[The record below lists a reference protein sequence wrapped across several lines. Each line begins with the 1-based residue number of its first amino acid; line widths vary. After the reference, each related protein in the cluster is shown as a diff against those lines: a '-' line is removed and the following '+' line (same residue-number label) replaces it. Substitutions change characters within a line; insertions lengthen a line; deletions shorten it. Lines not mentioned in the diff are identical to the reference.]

1 MPRPLAHRPARE
13 GPRSSRTASATEAR
27 SSRSSQG
34 GTGKLAPSELARSVL
49 DHLGPFPPDVVV
61 PPRTGVDVGAVR
73 LPGTG
78 QVLLL
83 TTDPVYVDPDL
94 GWEDASWFAFHIL
107 ASDLSTSG
115 VRPTLITLD
124 LNLPPG
130 TPRSTI
136 ERIVRTFSEEAR
148 KLRATIVTGHTGRY
162 EGCAFPLVGGSTF
175 AALAPARGYVTSAMA
190 RAGDVLLMSG
200 SVALETGVLLARK
213 LPGPAARLLGRTAHR
228 SLSSSLRAL
237 TTVPAALS
245 AARAVGLRGRGVH
258 AMHDCTEGGVLTAAM
273 EMTLASGLRLELRGK
288 DLPVLPAVGALCG
301 HFGIEPLSAS
311 SEGTLLV
318 SVDARSADRVLSVW
332 ARRGIMGCRIGHF
345 GRSRAGGELLL
356 DARRVRSPPPDG
368 FWPAFQRARSRG
380 EGR

>member
-1 MPRPLAHRPARE
+1 MSARKG
-13 GPRSSRTASATEAR
+13 GPTRGR
-27 SSRSSQG
+27 
-34 GTGKLAPSELARSVL
+34 TGKLTTSELARSVL
-49 DHLGPFPPDVVV
+49 GQLGPFPPSVVV
-61 PPRTGVDVGAVR
+61 PPRAGVDLGAVR

-115 VRPTLITLD
+115 RPPALITLD

-130 TPRSTI
+130 TPPSTI
-136 ERIVRTFSEEAR
+136 ERIVRTFSKEAR
-148 KLRATIVTGHTGRY
+148 KLHATIVTGHTGRY

-175 AALAPARGYVTSAMA
+175 AALAPPRGYVTSAMA
-190 RAGDVLLMSG
+190 RGGDVLLMSG

-213 LPGPAARLLGRTAHR
+213 LPELSARLLGRVAHR
-228 SLSSSLRAL
+228 SLSSSLRSL

-245 AARAVGLRGRGVH
+245 AARAVGLRGGGVH

-273 EMTLASGLRLELRGK
+273 EMALASGLRLELRRG
-288 DLPVLPAVGALCG
+288 DLPVLPPVAALCG
-301 HFGIEPLSAS
+301 HLGIDPLSAS

-318 SVDARSADRVLSVW
+318 AVGPRSVDRVLSAWSNRGVQGRPVGRFVR
-332 ARRGIMGCRIGHF
+332 AR
-345 GRSRAGGELLL
+345 GGGGLLL
-356 DARRVRSPPPDG
+356 DGRPVRSPPPDG
-368 FWPAFQRARSRG
+368 FWPAYVRARSSARG
-380 EGR
+380 R